1 MLIKWKKIIVVIL
14 TLALDLWPRLRQN
27 KTNKLKIMSR
37 HYMVWL
43 KYYYPKVSTICNY
56 KFARR
61 VEYVWIFMA
70 QTPSQRE
77 LKLCESAIKKPSTL
91 SRDFSIIGKI
101 LKKNTISFLK
111 KMSHN
116 LMSNYNFNAIYVTIN
131 TIYYTF

>member
-1 MLIKWKKIIVVIL
+1 
-14 TLALDLWPRLRQN
+14 
-27 KTNKLKIMSR
+27 
-37 HYMVWL
+37 
-43 KYYYPKVSTICNY
+43 
-56 KFARR
+56 
-61 VEYVWIFMA
+61 MA

-101 LKKNTISFLK
+101 LKKNTISFFK